1 MQTKRN
7 TLECVRESHEASLYS
22 LQGILFQLA
31 FYCHI
36 VFVLGTYFNKQGL
49 KLSAILIH
57 L

>member
-7 TLECVRESHEASLYS
+7 MLECVRESHEASLYS

-36 VFVLGTYFNKQGL
+36 VFVLGTYFNKEGL

>member
-7 TLECVRESHEASLYS
+7 MLEYVQESHEASLYS
-22 LQGILFQLA
+22 PQGILFQLV

-36 VFVLGTYFNKQGL
+36 VFVLRTYFDKQDL
-49 KLSAILIH
+49 QLSAILIH